1 MDPNNTTNPLP
12 AENNTVNDA
21 TLALDAAI
29 REAQAFNQD
38 VNEVLSRITSA
49 IHKAQLEAVEAIQNK
64 K

>member
-38 VNEVLSRITSA
+38 VNEVI
-49 IHKAQLEAVEAIQNK
+49 KM
-64 K
+64 